1 MIDSPLMRYL
11 LRGSAFALY
20 FLVLSISIA
29 TAQQPFVT
37 DDTDTTPRY
46 HYHFGVADE
55 FDLLPRSDFP
65 SIRQNEAAFDFE
77 YGIFNRLEIGI
88 DAPLLTIFNSP
99 GTVPLLPTGIGD
111 TNFSVKY
118 NFLKEHENSRMPA
131 MALVFNV
138 ELPTGDTNRQ
148 LGSGLADFYVNG
160 ILQKSLTKKTT
171 FRLNGGILFAGN
183 ETTGAEGIRTRGTVF
198 TGSGSFV
205 KQFSPKLQL
214 GIELSGALEKNFEL
228 GKGQLET
235 MLGGN
240 YQFRKNASLDFGL
253 VAGKFVASPRFGAK
267 LGISIDW

>member
-1 MIDSPLMRYL
+1 MIDTPLMRHW
-11 LRGSAFALY
+11 LRRLAFILSL
-20 FLVLSISIA
+20 LVLSTSAA

-46 HYHFGVADE
+46 HYHFAFGNE

-65 SIRQNEAAFDFE
+65 SIRQNEAGFEFE
-77 YGIFNRLEIGI
+77 YGLFNRLELGI
-88 DAPLLTIFNSP
+88 DAPLLTIFNAP
-99 GTVPLLPTGIGD
+99 GTIPLRPSGIGD

-118 NFLKEHENSRMPA
+118 NFLKEHKNSRMPA
-131 MALVFNV
+131 MALVFNL

-160 ILQKSLTKKTT
+160 VLQKTLTEKTT
-171 FRLNGGILFAGN
+171 FRLNGGILFSGN
-183 ETTGAEGIRTRGTVF
+183 ETTGVEGIKTRGTVF

-228 GKGQLET
+228 GKGQLQT
-235 MLGGN
+235 MVGGN

>member
-1 MIDSPLMRYL
+1 MKPRKPPTLFSLRFL
-11 LRGSAFALY
+11 LP
-20 FLVLSISIA
+20 LVLVFGA
-29 TAQQPFVT
+29 VTTKAQQPFVT

-46 HYHFGVADE
+46 HYHVAFGNE

-65 SIRQNEAAFDFE
+65 SIRQNEADFEFE
-77 YGIFNRLEIGI
+77 YGLFNRLELGI
-88 DAPLLTIFNSP
+88 NAPLLTIFNAP
-99 GTVPLLPTGIGD
+99 GTIPLRPSGIGD

-131 MALVFNV
+131 MALVFNL
-138 ELPTGDTNRQ
+138 ELPTGDISRG
-148 LGSGLADFYVNG
+148 LGSGLTDFYVNG
-160 ILQKSLTKKTT
+160 ILQKSLTEKTT

-183 ETTGAEGIRTRGTVF
+183 RTTGAEGIKTRGTIF

-214 GIELSGALEKNFEL
+214 GIELSGALEKNFQL

-235 MLGGN
+235 LVGGN